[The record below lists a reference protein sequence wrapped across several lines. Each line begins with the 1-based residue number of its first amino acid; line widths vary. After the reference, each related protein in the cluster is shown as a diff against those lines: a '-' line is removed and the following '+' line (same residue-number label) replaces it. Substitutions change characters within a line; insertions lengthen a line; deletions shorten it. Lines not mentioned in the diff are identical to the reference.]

1 MITKK
6 QKEFLN
12 KLKELYGAEPLPGFE
27 KMCND
32 LGFKSKN
39 SIWQYFQKLM
49 KYGYVKERNNRFF
62 IAHEIFGIPYFESGV
77 RAGFPADVEDY
88 LDKRLSFDNLLIKS
102 PAVTLS
108 IRVIGDSMIDAGIQE
123 NDIAIIEKGRLP
135 QNGDIVVA
143 IVDKEFTIKYYW
155 KEKGEIKLK
164 PANKNY
170 PTIRVREELEIF
182 GVVTGIVRKLK
193 D

>member
-1 MITKK
+1 MITIK

-12 KLKELYGAEPLPGFE
+12 RLKEFYGNEPLPGFE
-27 KMCND
+27 KICDD

-49 KYGYVKERNNRFF
+49 QHGYLKERNNRFF
-62 IAHEIFGIPYFESGV
+62 LAQEIFGIPYFESGV
-77 RAGFPADVEDY
+77 RAGFPSQVEDCIESHV
-88 LDKRLSFDNLLIKS
+88 SFDNLLIKH
-102 PAVTLS
+102 PATTLS
-108 IRVIGDSMIDAGIQE
+108 LRIIGDSMIDAGIQE
-123 NDIAIIEKGRLP
+123 DDIAIVEKGRIP
-135 QNGDIVVA
+135 NNGDIVVA

-155 KEKGEIKLK
+155 KEKGEIRLE

-193 D
+193 N